1 MKRSSNRI
9 ISSHAGTLP
18 RPEGFPEVFFG
29 AVENP
34 AEFYSRLPGAIKDVV
49 KRQVEMGIDVVNDG
63 EFGKLGGFSNYVRP
77 RLGGLEAREGEKVT
91 SHSVSARDQ

>member
-1 MKRSSNRI
+1 MKRSTDRI

-34 AEFYSRLPGAIKDVV
+34 TESDERATT
-49 KRQVEMGIDVVNDG
+49 
-63 EFGKLGGFSNYVRP
+63 
-77 RLGGLEAREGEKVT
+77 EAPIAT
-91 SHSVSARDQ
+91 SPECP